1 MYTREE
7 EIRVIINL
15 FMDYATCQKEAI
27 DFLKSGNQR
36 KFQDQSMILSCQ
48 EKLERCSQVLNNL
61 KKIIMYFDQAYTP
74 EQLQPGGI
82 AEQRA
87 QEGKRLFVELKKD
100 PTYISVMKEIA
111 HNSYFN
117 NSDEELSNIQLP
129 EEQVGSHLEQRFRC
143 GAISKEQLILF
154 DNYFIYLSQDS
165 DYLDSVSQNLQS
177 PSNYSR

>member
-1 MYTREE
+1 
-7 EIRVIINL
+7 
-15 FMDYATCQKEAI
+15 
-27 DFLKSGNQR
+27 
-36 KFQDQSMILSCQ
+36 
-48 EKLERCSQVLNNL
+48 
-61 KKIIMYFDQAYTP
+61 MYFDQAYTL

-129 EEQVGSHLEQRFRC
+129 EEQVGSQLEQRFRS
-143 GAISKEQLILF
+143 GAISKEQLILI